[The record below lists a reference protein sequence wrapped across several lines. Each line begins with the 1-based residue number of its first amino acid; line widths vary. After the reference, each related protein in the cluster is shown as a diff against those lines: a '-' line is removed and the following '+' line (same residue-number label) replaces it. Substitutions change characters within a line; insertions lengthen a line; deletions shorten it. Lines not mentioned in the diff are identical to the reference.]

1 MLSSGYTPV
10 AVLIIE
16 MIIMITR
23 IFFPSEKWKNKKINT
38 MKQML
43 VMFSF
48 IITLSGT
55 WDAI

>member
-23 IFFPSEKWKNKKINT
+23 IFFSSEKWKNKKINT

-43 VMFSF
+43 VMFSL